1 MLRATSNMLLVRA
14 DLHLTSL
21 SLTIVKFFLHALP
34 FDDEQSRSRK
44 PCFKQHV
51 ARIMLPRNMLRWCK
65 RGLTMI
71 IATVTATIVTTV
83 VPCLHPVGCNE

>member
-51 ARIMLPRNMLRWCK
+51 ARNK
-65 RGLTMI
+65 R
-71 IATVTATIVTTV
+71 ATYCAGVNAALESLQGRFTTSNANTWVANNLHIV
-83 VPCLHPVGCNE
+83 GQ